1 MVKKN
6 FKVAA
11 LSLLL
16 VGMATSCQKDGE
28 MGPSQELSQKSLA
41 QETSILFFK
50 IDGEKHYRKFDS
62 QEEREDFIRHL
73 IHLTREGH
81 IIIIESNE
89 KPNYAPDDRREFE
102 SKDEEEIDKWAKE
115 MYDKGYNVEVD
126 FDEERGIFKGTAIPK
141 ETRTTTVVSTGREDN

>member
-1 MVKKN
+1 MQKN
-6 FKVAA
+6 TLKVAA
-11 LSLLL
+11 VSLLL

-81 IIIIESNE
+81 IITIESNE

-102 SKDEEEIDKWAKE
+102 TKDEKEMDKWATE
-115 MYDKGYNVEVD
+115 MRGKGYNVEVD

>member
-1 MVKKN
+1 MIKKN

-81 IIIIESNE
+81 IITIESNE

-102 SKDEEEIDKWAKE
+102 SKDEEEIDKWATE
-115 MYDKGYNVEVD
+115 MEGKGYNVKID